1 MGAVREISSK
11 LVQQFHG
18 NQECAQNGSLYSLD
32 WTTGLAFQAMWVTR
46 TKAVLIM
53 VSLLTHRWTVQMEGS
68 SFL

>member
-32 WTTGLAFQAMWVTR
+32 WTTGLAFQAICGLPEQR
-46 TKAVLIM
+46 
-53 VSLLTHRWTVQMEGS
+53 QC
-68 SFL
+68 